1 MRDGPAPDRIR
12 GFVVDDLL
20 QGQEVAN
27 DENLLLSGMLDS
39 LAVMS
44 LVAFIEK
51 DFAISIPFGDVV
63 IENFQ
68 SIDAI
73 VAYVDGRV
81 SENGG

>member
-12 GFVVDDLL
+12 GFVVGDLL
-20 QGQEVAN
+20 QGQAVAN

-51 DFAISIPFGDVV
+51 DFAIAIPFGDVV

-81 SENGG
+81 SENDG